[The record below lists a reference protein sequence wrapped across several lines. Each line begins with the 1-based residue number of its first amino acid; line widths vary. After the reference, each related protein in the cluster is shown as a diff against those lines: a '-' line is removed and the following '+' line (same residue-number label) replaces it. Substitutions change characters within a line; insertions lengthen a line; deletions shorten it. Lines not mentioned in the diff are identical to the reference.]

1 MTDSTHEQPVEVSP
15 AAFKLVVWCALAP
28 SLLCFAGCFFC
39 TFWLASKRGEAFN
52 KHESMPEINET
63 LEDISKLNEALRY
76 TLTIGFGAVIGLVGS
91 KHVK

>member
-1 MTDSTHEQPVEVSP
+1 MTETTPEHPVEVPP
-15 AAFKLVVWCALAP
+15 AAFKLVVWCALAL

-39 TFWLASKRGEAFN
+39 TFYLASKRGEAHN
-52 KHESMPEINET
+52 RHESMPEINET
-63 LEDISKLNEALRY
+63 LEDVSKLNEALRY